1 MLGERLVGRLEEL
14 ASVDHALDVL
24 DGGRGAAL
32 AVVGEPGIGKTR
44 LLRELAVRADRRSF
58 VVLSGS
64 AAELERDLPFWVFVD
79 AIEDFVR
86 SLEPRRLASLDDD
99 VRVELGHVFPALAG
113 QETDGRAGLI
123 HERYRAHGAVRD
135 LLERLTAIK
144 PLVLLLD
151 DVHWADPASVDLL
164 GALWRRPPDAA
175 VLIAVAMRPR
185 QAPPRLWA
193 ALERAHHAGG
203 LERVDVAAFSAEES
217 RQFLGAD
224 VDTDVAASLYNES
237 GGNPFYLEQLARAA
251 GPTRVTPRGEASA
264 ADVGVPAAVA
274 MALAEETALLSDGA
288 RLVLQGA
295 AVAGDP
301 FEPDL
306 AAGAAAVAEV
316 EALEAVDEL
325 LRFDL
330 VRRTDV
336 PRRFRFRH
344 PLVRRAVYESTP
356 AGWRLGAHASCA
368 DVLAAR
374 GASPAEQAH
383 HLQHSAKQGD
393 SAAIATLRQAG
404 EAAAQRA
411 PATAATWFGE
421 ALRLLPHTA
430 PADVRVELLLA
441 RARMLIATGQFD
453 HGHDALLGS
462 LALVPAESV
471 ALRVRLTSACAGV
484 EHLLGHHDQAHARLA
499 RAIDD
504 LGDHRSPEATA
515 LMIDLAMD
523 RFATMDYPSMRQ
535 WAETARSA
543 SQPLGDRPLAGAA
556 TAVAAF
562 AAAADNATAQ
572 AHARR
577 AEAAT
582 LVDSLDDPELA
593 RRLDAVAN
601 LAGAELYLDR
611 YPDSERHAERALA
624 IARATGQSELIP
636 LADSIRGHVKLLRG
650 KLVEAGDVLD
660 SAIEAARLSGN
671 VQALAGNLTNRS
683 LTALAAGNLD
693 LALAT
698 AEEND
703 VLTRGLDQSLICAA
717 AVALAAVLVEAGQ
730 PRRAVD
736 VLTASSGGDDL
747 ALIPGVFR
755 PRSLELLTRCLL
767 ASGRRTDAE
776 QAATSAHAAAAGLQ
790 LRMAD
795 AMARRAAAAVALATG
810 DPTRAAEHAGA
821 AAIAAHE
828 IGAPIEAA
836 LARILAGR
844 ALSQLGQREHAL
856 TELRHAAATLY
867 TCGARRYGAAADQA
881 LRSIGDHPHR
891 RSRAVR
897 HHHTGLEW
905 LTERELQVAH
915 LVVDRR
921 TNAEIADA
929 LFLSPK
935 TVETHI
941 RNIFHKLDVSSRV
954 ELARQVERTADPA
967 HTRPPGERPRTDSQ
981 LHRP

>member
-1 MLGERLVGRLEEL
+1 MLGERLVGRVEEL
-14 ASVDHALDVL
+14 AFMDRVLDVL
-24 DGGRGAAL
+24 DDGRGAAL

-44 LLRELAVRADRRSF
+44 LLGELASRADRRGC

-79 AIEDFVR
+79 AIEAFVR
-86 SLEPRRLASLDDD
+86 SLEPRRLAELDDD
-99 VRVELGHVFPALAG
+99 VRVELGHVFPALAW
-113 QETDGRAGLI
+113 QAPDGGAGLV
-123 HERYRAHGAVRD
+123 HERYRAHGAVCE

-164 GALWRRPPDAA
+164 GALWRRAPDAA
-175 VLIAVAMRPR
+175 VLVAVALRPR

-203 LERVDVAAFSAEES
+203 LDRVDVGAFSAEEA

-224 VDTDVAASLYNES
+224 VNAHVAASLYNES
-237 GGNPFYLEQLARAA
+237 GGNPFYLQQLARAA
-251 GPTRVTPRGEASA
+251 GPTRAASRGEASA
-264 ADVGVPAAVA
+264 ADIDVPATVAV
-274 MALAEETALLSDGA
+274 ALAEETALLSDGA

-306 AAGAAAVAEV
+306 AAGAAAVSEGV
-316 EALEAVDEL
+316 ALGAVDEL
-325 LRFDL
+325 LRLDL
-330 VRRTDV
+330 VRRTEV

-356 AGWRLGAHASCA
+356 AGWRLGAHARCA

-374 GASPAEQAH
+374 GASPAERAH

-393 SAAIATLRQAG
+393 TAAIATLREAG
-404 EAAAQRA
+404 EGAAQRA
-411 PATAATWFGE
+411 PASAAFWFGE

-430 PADVRVELLLA
+430 PADLRVELLLA

-453 HGHDALLGS
+453 HGHEALLGS
-462 LALVPAESV
+462 LALVPAGSG

-504 LGDHRSPEATA
+504 LGDHRSPEAAA

-523 RFATMDYPSMRQ
+523 RFAVMDYPSMRQ
-535 WAETARSA
+535 WAETALTA
-543 SQPLGDRPLAGAA
+543 SQALGDRPLAAAA

-577 AEAAT
+577 AEAAP

-611 YPDSERHAERALA
+611 YNDSERHAERALA
-624 IARATGQSELIP
+624 IARATGQSEFIP
-636 LADSIRGHVKLLRG
+636 LADSIRGQVKLLRG
-650 KLVEAGDVLD
+650 KLVEAGEVLD

-683 LTALAAGNLD
+683 LTALAAGDLD
-693 LALAT
+693 LALTT

-717 AVALAAVLVEAGQ
+717 GVALAAALVEAGE
-730 PRRAVD
+730 PERAVD
-736 VLTASSGGDDL
+736 VLTASCGGDDL

-755 PRSLELLTRCLL
+755 ARSLELLTRCLL
-767 ASGRRTDAE
+767 ASGRPTEAE
-776 QAATSAHAAAAGLQ
+776 QAAIRVQAAAAGLQ

-795 AMARRAAAAVALATG
+795 AMAGRASAAVALDTG
-810 DPTRAAEHAGA
+810 DPIRAAEHAGA
-821 AAIAAHE
+821 AALAAEE
-828 IGAPIEAA
+828 IGAPVEAA
-836 LARILAGR
+836 LSRMFAAR
-844 ALSQLGQREHAL
+844 ALSQQGHRERAV
-856 TELRHAAATLY
+856 TELRHAAATLHA
-867 TCGARRYGAAADQA
+867 CGARRYCAAADQQ
-881 LRSIGDHPHR
+881 LRSMGDHTHR
-891 RSRAVR
+891 RTLAGITSHSAI
-897 HHHTGLEW
+897 GS

-935 TVETHI
+935 TIETHI

-954 ELARQVERTADPA
+954 ELARTVERFEEPA
-967 HTRPPGERPRTDSQ
+967 RTRPLGVRPSAGRRQ
-981 LHRP
+981 P